1 MPARTI
7 KKTLLLGIG
16 NILLSDEGLGVRAI
30 ESVREGYDLPKGV
43 ECLDGGVAGLS
54 LLPAIEASGHLI
66 IIDALV
72 SDRPPGTLE
81 RVEWGKAKE
90 AKASALAATAH
101 QIGAR
106 ELLALAE
113 FEGRLPPTVIIG
125 MVPLDTAPGSVLSSL
140 VSAAMPR
147 LVAAIIGELERF
159 GHRIKKRRTHA

>member
-16 NILLSDEGLGVRAI
+16 NILLSDEGLGVRAV
-30 ESVREGYDLPKGV
+30 ESVRERYALPKGV

-54 LLPAIEASGHLI
+54 LLPAIEACGHLI

-72 SDRPPGTLE
+72 SDKPPGTVE
-81 RVEWGKAKE
+81 RVEWDKAKG
-90 AKASALAATAH
+90 ASASAFATTAH

-125 MVPLDTAPGSVLSSL
+125 MVPLDTAPGSGLTSA

-147 LVAAIIGELERF
+147 LIAAIIQELERF
-159 GHRIKKRRTHA
+159 GRKIKKRSSHA